1 MKQNDENKAAK
12 VLSVEELEKV
22 SGGKKKPNPPFKE
35 K

>member
-1 MKQNDENKAAK
+1 MKQNDENKDAK

-22 SGGKKKPNPPFKE
+22 SGGKPPIKD